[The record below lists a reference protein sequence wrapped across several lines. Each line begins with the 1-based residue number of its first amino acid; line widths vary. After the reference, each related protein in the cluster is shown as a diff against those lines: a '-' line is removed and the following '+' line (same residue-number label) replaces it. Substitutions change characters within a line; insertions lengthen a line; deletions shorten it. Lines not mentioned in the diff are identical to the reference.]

1 MFLVTIE
8 KVNQSLRFPFSEV
21 SLSGCVS
28 FYPNINT
35 DYGRYVTTL
44 NLLLTGLYDKNIL
57 NAFERGSFVN
67 QNIEPGNMTV
77 WVNIT
82 VTPVYEIGPYFIPGS
97 TVTHSF
103 RFVIYVY
110 DGNLPY

>member
-1 MFLVTIE
+1 M
-8 KVNQSLRFPFSEV
+8 
-21 SLSGCVS
+21 
-28 FYPNINT
+28 
-35 DYGRYVTTL
+35 